1 MLGVY
6 MKKIDGSPKNLKQ
19 LLLNTKY
26 SINYYQRE
34 YMWQRKQIE
43 ELIEDLT
50 SEFLEFYKPNHERS
64 DVQDYGTYFM
74 GSIILTS
81 TKDNAIIDG
90 QQRLTSLTLLLTY
103 IKNKLL
109 EIGKE
114 YNLIQNMIFSES
126 YGTKAFN
133 INVKDRSECMQ
144 ALYDGVYYDIT
155 NKSESVNN
163 LYNRYQEIV
172 EMFPEEIADET
183 LLYFADWLA
192 ERVYFIEIIAA
203 TEQDA
208 HKVFVNMNDRGL
220 NLTSAEMLKGFL
232 LSEIKEDSTR
242 EQMNQLWKNR
252 IIKLKNIEQNG
263 EDAFLKNWLRA
274 QYAETIRETTAGAV
288 NKDFDIIGGPFH
300 KWVRDHKSKLGLYK
314 TEDYEGFIKK
324 FDKYVDIYLKIKN
337 YEDNFNKEQKYLYY
351 NAKLGFTFQP
361 QLLLASICENDTNDI
376 VEKKLRMVSKY
387 IDLLIYTRAV
397 NYKSNNYSTIRNY
410 VFNLSKK
417 IRRKSKDEL
426 ADILLDSYNNLD
438 YKLDAKSMAVFKVNA
453 YTKVYIKHMLARIT
467 GFLEE
472 ISGKTSNYCDYVNTA
487 QKSPY
492 EIEHITSDHYEWFTD
507 EYGTQE
513 EFYAFR
519 NNIGDLVL
527 LQKHINASLND
538 KLFEYKVKKYCS
550 TEGNIYAGSLAD
562 ITYKNNPKFNDYI
575 KKNNLTFK
583 SYNQFG
589 KNEIIERNSLVFE
602 LVKHI
607 WKAEFK

>member
-1 MLGVY
+1 

-34 YMWQRKQIE
+34 YLWQRKQIE

-50 SEFLEFYKPNHERS
+50 SEFLEFYNPSHARS

-74 GSIILTS
+74 GSIILTA

-103 IKNKLL
+103 IKNMLG
-109 EIGKE
+109 EMGKE

-126 YGTKAFN
+126 FGTKAFN

-144 ALYDGVYYDIT
+144 ALYDGTEYDIT
-155 NKSESVNN
+155 HKSESVVN
-163 LYNRYQEIV
+163 LYNRYQDIRG
-172 EMFPEEIADET
+172 MFPEEIDGEA

-208 HKVFVNMNDRGL
+208 HKVFININDRGL

-232 LSEIKEDSTR
+232 LSEIKEDLTR
-242 EQMNQLWKNR
+242 EQLNQLWKNR
-252 IIKLKNIEQNG
+252 IMQLKNVEQNG
-263 EDAFLKNWLRA
+263 EDAFIKNWLRS
-274 QYAETIRETTAGAV
+274 QYAETIRESKAGSV
-288 NKDFDIIGGPFH
+288 NKDFDLIGGPFH
-300 KWVRDHKSKLGLYK
+300 KWVRDEKSKLGLSK
-314 TEDYEGFIKK
+314 SGDYEDFIKK
-324 FDKYVDIYLKIKN
+324 FDRYASIYLDIKG
-337 YEDNFNKEQKYLYY
+337 YEANFKEEQKYIYY

-361 QLLLASICENDTNDI
+361 QLLLASICPDDMPDI
-376 VEKKLRMVSKY
+376 VEEKLSMVSKY

-397 NYKSNNYSTIRNY
+397 NYRSNNYSTIRNY
-410 VFNLSKK
+410 IFNLSKK
-417 IRRKSKDEL
+417 IRRKSKEEL
-426 ADILLDSYNNLD
+426 AEILLESYISLD
-438 YKLDAKSMAVFKVNA
+438 YKLDAASISAFKVNA

-472 ISGKTSNYCDYVNTA
+472 ISGKTSNYCDYVNIA

-507 EYGTQE
+507 EYSTQE

-519 NNIGDLVL
+519 NNVGDLVL
-527 LQKHINASLND
+527 LNKHINASLND
-538 KLFEYKVKKYCS
+538 KLFGYKVKKYCS
-550 TEGNIYAGSLAD
+550 NEGNIYAGSLAE
-562 ITYKNNPKFNDYI
+562 ITYKNNPKFNAYI
-575 KKNNLTFK
+575 KMNNIPFK
-583 SYNQFG
+583 SYTQFG
-589 KNEIIERNSLVFE
+589 KKEIIERNKLVAR
-602 LVKHI
+602 LVEEI